1 MDRPSRLDPSWS
13 GPGRDGS
20 HGVLHMGSC
29 CALALFFSPR
39 ALCGRRRPCTSTG
52 FDDEAFTLSHTSS
65 GQLSMANAGPNTNGS
80 QFFLCTEKTAWL
92 DFVVFPD
99 PRRRVQL
106 LSP

>member
-52 FDDEAFTLSHTSS
+52 FDDEARGATLGGALMCASLDDGRS
-65 GQLSMANAGPNTNGS
+65 GGGGRGPNVRIS
-80 QFFLCTEKTAWL
+80 LSAERSCI
-92 DFVVFPD
+92 
-99 PRRRVQL
+99 RRTRL
-106 LSP
+106 AS